1 MALISSS
8 LAIFLVALSI
18 FAHPVSRE
26 STSILN
32 AADLTRG
39 EKIFVAHCALCHGIG
54 ATGGRG
60 PALNHPELRRAP
72 DEQALFRVIQ
82 NGIEGTEMPPAW
94 QLTNNEIKDLAAYI
108 RSLARTE
115 AVKLTGDPARGKTIY
130 EGKGACTTCHIVDGR
145 GGNLGPELTNIGAQR
160 SASYLREALIDPGA
174 AVPEDFLVVTLVTK
188 DGRRIR
194 GIRANEDSFTIQI
207 RDTSGVFHSIRK
219 SDLSE
224 LKKEFSSS
232 LMPSYRESL
241 SSSEIDDMVAFLAG
255 LRGQR

>member
-8 LAIFLVALSI
+8 LALVIVAFSI
-18 FAHPVSRE
+18 FVHPVSLE
-26 STSILN
+26 SVSTLN
-32 AADLTRG
+32 ATDLPRG
-39 EKIFVAHCALCHGIG
+39 QKIFVAHCALCHGIG

-60 PALNHPELRRAP
+60 PALNHAELRRTS
-72 DEQALFRVIQ
+72 DDQAMFRVIQ
-82 NGIEGTEMPPAW
+82 NGIEGTEMPGAW
-94 QLTNNEIKDLAAYI
+94 QLSNNEIKDLIEYI
-108 RSLARTE
+108 KSLARND
-115 AVKLTGDPARGKTIY
+115 AVKLPGDAARGKSY
-130 EGKGACTTCHIVDGR
+130 YDGKGTCAACHIVDGR
-145 GGNLGPELTNIGAQR
+145 GGNLGPDLTNIGARR

-188 DGRRIR
+188 DGRRLR
-194 GIRANEDSFTIQI
+194 GIRANEDSFTIQL
-207 RDTSGVFHSIRK
+207 RDSSGAFHSMRK

-224 LKKEFSSS
+224 LKKEFTSS